1 MVRRARRQ
9 RPAALALASFIVALV
24 VAALVVAALP
34 APASAQAGL
43 SLDTPF
49 PGVSVQPGAT
59 ASFTVTVD
67 AAERTRADLSVSGVP
82 TGWSATLRGGGYEV
96 RSVLI
101 DPAKPPEVTLDIA
114 VPDTAAESDQTITMI
129 ATGGGT
135 TARLALDVH
144 VAAQAGGTVD
154 LKADFPALQG
164 TADQS
169 FDFTL
174 QLSNNTPQ
182 PLTFS
187 LQASGPSGWQV
198 SAHPTSEA
206 TAASVTVDAGAS
218 QGVTVSAKAP
228 PDVATGDYPIELQ
241 AVSGD
246 HTAQAQLGV
255 HITGRVEMQL
265 TTPDQRL
272 NTNANAG
279 EQKGFAVTVV
289 NNGTSP
295 LTGVALSGT
304 GPTDWKIAFDP
315 ATLDDIAPG
324 TSVAATANIT
334 PSADAIAGDYVVT
347 LKAGTQDAN
356 ESIDV
361 RVTVE
366 TSPLWGVIGALLIL
380 AALGGLV
387 WVFRRYGRR

>member
-9 RPAALALASFIVALV
+9 RPIALALASFFIAALAVAASPVV
-24 VAALVVAALP
+24 VAAQ
-34 APASAQAGL
+34 SGL
-43 SLDTPF
+43 SLTTPF

-59 ASFTVTVD
+59 ASFTVTVG
-67 AAERTRADLSVSGVP
+67 AAERTRVDLRVSGVP
-82 TGWSATLRGGGYEV
+82 SGWSVTLRGGGYEV
-96 RSVLI
+96 RSVLTN
-101 DPAKPPEVTLDIA
+101 PSKPPDVTVDVA
-114 VPDTAAESDQTITMI
+114 VPDDAAASDQTITLL
-129 ATGGGT
+129 ASGGAE

-144 VAAQAGGTVD
+144 VAAQAGGSVS

-164 TADQS
+164 TSDQS

-174 QLSNNTPQ
+174 QLSNSTPQ

-187 LQASGPSGWQV
+187 LQASGADGWQV

-206 TAASVTVDAGAS
+206 TAASVTVDAGANE
-218 QGVTVSAKAP
+218 GVTVTAKPP
-228 PDVATGDYPIELQ
+228 PDVATGDYPITLQ

-272 NTNANAG
+272 NTSANAG
-279 EQKGFAVTVV
+279 EAKGLAVSVV
-289 NNGTSP
+289 NSGTSP
-295 LTGVALSGT
+295 LTAVALSGT
-304 GPTDWKIAFDP
+304 GPTDWTITFSP
-315 ATLDDIAPG
+315 ATID
-324 TSVAATANIT
+324 SVDPLQAAAATANIT

-347 LKAGTQDAN
+347 LTAKTQDTT
-356 ESIDV
+356 ETLDI

-366 TSPLWGVIGALLIL
+366 TSPLWGFIGVILIL
-380 AALGGLV
+380 AALGGLA